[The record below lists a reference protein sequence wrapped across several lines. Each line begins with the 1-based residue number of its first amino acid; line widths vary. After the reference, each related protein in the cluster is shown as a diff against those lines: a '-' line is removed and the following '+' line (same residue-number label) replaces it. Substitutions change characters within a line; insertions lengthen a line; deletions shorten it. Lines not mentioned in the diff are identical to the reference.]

1 MYKYLL
7 FIVFGIILY
16 LFLNGVERFL
26 ISGGCTDLP
35 DEIGNEWREPVQPH
49 NNCRVYERNPRWCDL
64 RADAKRHCCVCGG
77 GCTDLPDEIGNEW
90 REPVPPHNN
99 CRVYERNPRWCDLRA
114 DAKRHCCVC
123 GGGASTGSTFVLGTD
138 GDLGGSC
145 INDEDCNSGSC
156 SSVKCLCDDQRRCYE
171 DPVDFLRRRRQGG
184 ATGGGACSAINTK
197 QKLMDS
203 YKVCDSSIRDDI
215 LSQLR
220 CAYDSNDV
228 DIYRSLECDPKDIR
242 CHSSMGIFQDPWLEK
257 IYNITED
264 IFGESDFNGWF
275 EFGQYLNSGNH
286 YLASLTTSIHSFVL
300 EFKNKQFRILS
311 SWDGE
316 NSFFDFPPMSIW
328 GNFDGHPDW
337 DSEVRWDEFTRLMTI
352 LNGGPL
358 LNQYGSKITT
368 LPSNDSTWTWTEDEL
383 RESGE
388 IYNTLFSV
396 PVDMQQIIDTK
407 ISDEPG
413 RRRRGNIFI
422 TYPKGKVIKLLRV
435 FLQMNGLK

>member
-77 GCTDLPDEIGNEW
+77 G
-90 REPVPPHNN
+90 
-99 CRVYERNPRWCDLRA
+99 
-114 DAKRHCCVC
+114 
-123 GGGASTGSTFVLGTD
+123 ASTGSTFVLGTD

-156 SSVKCLCDDQRRCYE
+156 SSVKCLCDDHEDPDQRRCYE